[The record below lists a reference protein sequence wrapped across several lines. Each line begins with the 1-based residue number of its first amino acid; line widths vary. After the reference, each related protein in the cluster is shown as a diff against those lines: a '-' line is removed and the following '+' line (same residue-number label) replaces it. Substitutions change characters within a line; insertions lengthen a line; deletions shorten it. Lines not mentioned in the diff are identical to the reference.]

1 LRRKWVLEDCEL
13 SRIKKGGALAGIA
26 VAVVGGYEGLRLVAY
41 RDVVGTPTACFG
53 ETRGIRMGQKFTKA
67 ECDAMLLKGLDEF
80 GDGIEKCVP
89 SLRSVPEKRYVAH
102 LSLAYNIGVGGYC
115 KSSIARLQKAGD
127 DLAACDR
134 FLLYNKAGGRELAGL
149 TKRRQNER
157 AMCRLAGP
165 GTPPPD
171 PVPPPAPDPGEN
183 PGVPADWSFL
193 PWLLGML
200 VLVGGLFFFIR
211 RKKKG

>member
-1 LRRKWVLEDCEL
+1 M
-13 SRIKKGGALAGIA
+13 SRIKKGGALAATA
-26 VAVVGGYEGLRLVAY
+26 VAAVGAYEGLRLAAY
-41 RDVVGTPTACFG
+41 RDPVGVPTVCYG

-67 ECDAMLLKGLDEF
+67 ECDQMLLKALDEF

-89 SLRSVPEKRYVAH
+89 NLKSVPEKRYVAH

-149 TKRRQNER
+149 TKRRKDER
-157 AMCRLAGP
+157 VMCRLAGP
-165 GTPPPD
+165 TTPLPDPAPPP
-171 PVPPPAPDPGEN
+171 VPDPGEN

-193 PWLLGML
+193 PWLLG
-200 VLVGGLFFFIR
+200 VLAIAGGVFFWLR
-211 RKKKG
+211 RKKRG

>member
-1 LRRKWVLEDCEL
+1 M
-13 SRIKKGGALAGIA
+13 SRIKKGGALAATA
-26 VAVVGGYEGLRLVAY
+26 VAAVGAYEGLRLAAY
-41 RDVVGTPTACFG
+41 RDPVGVPTVCYG

-67 ECDAMLLKGLDEF
+67 ECDQMLLKALDEF

-89 SLRSVPEKRYVAH
+89 NLKSVPEKRYVAH

-149 TKRRQNER
+149 TKRRKDER

-165 GTPPPD
+165 TTPLPD
-171 PVPPPAPDPGEN
+171 PAPLPGPDPGEN

-193 PWLLGML
+193 PWLLG
-200 VLVGGLFFFIR
+200 VLAIAGGVFFWLR
-211 RKKKG
+211 RKKRG

>member
-1 LRRKWVLEDCEL
+1 M
-13 SRIKKGGALAGIA
+13 SRIKKGGALAATA
-26 VAVVGGYEGLRLVAY
+26 VAAVGAYEGLRLAAY
-41 RDVVGTPTACFG
+41 RDPVGVPTVCYG

-67 ECDAMLLKGLDEF
+67 ECDQMLLKALDEF

-89 SLRSVPEKRYVAH
+89 NLKSVPEKRYVAH

-149 TKRRQNER
+149 TKRRKDER

-165 GTPPPD
+165 TTPLPDPAPPP
-171 PVPPPAPDPGEN
+171 VPDPGEN

-193 PWLLGML
+193 PWLLG
-200 VLVGGLFFFIR
+200 VLAIAGGVFFWLR
-211 RKKKG
+211 RKKRG

>member
-1 LRRKWVLEDCEL
+1 M
-13 SRIKKGGALAGIA
+13 SRIKKGGALAATA
-26 VAVVGGYEGLRLVAY
+26 VAAVGAYEGLRLAAY
-41 RDVVGTPTACFG
+41 RDPVGVPTVCYG

-67 ECDAMLLKGLDEF
+67 ECDQMLLKALDEF

-89 SLRSVPEKRYVAH
+89 NLKSVPEKRYVAH

-149 TKRRQNER
+149 TKRRKDER

-165 GTPPPD
+165 TTPLPDPAPPP
-171 PVPPPAPDPGEN
+171 VPDPGEN
-183 PGVPADWSFL
+183 PGVLAIAGGVFF
-193 PWLLGML
+193 WL
-200 VLVGGLFFFIR
+200 R
-211 RKKKG
+211 RKKRG

>member
-1 LRRKWVLEDCEL
+1 M
-13 SRIKKGGALAGIA
+13 SRIKKGGALAATA
-26 VAVVGGYEGLRLVAY
+26 VAAVGAYEGLRLAAY
-41 RDVVGTPTACFG
+41 RDPVGVPTVCYG

-67 ECDAMLLKGLDEF
+67 ECDQMLLKALDEF
-80 GDGIEKCVP
+80 GNGIEKCVP
-89 SLRSVPEKRYVAH
+89 NLKSVPEKRYVAH

-149 TKRRQNER
+149 TKRRKDER

-165 GTPPPD
+165 TTPLPD
-171 PVPPPAPDPGEN
+171 PAPLPGPDPGEN

-193 PWLLGML
+193 PWLLG
-200 VLVGGLFFFIR
+200 VLAIAGGVFFWLR
-211 RKKKG
+211 RKKRG